1 MSSAFDAYMGPGD
14 VPKFQQSCVLYW
26 DILGVR
32 SLSRDPD
39 ALSLLVALDAAL
51 KQARAQDGFEDP
63 AAQHLHA
70 VTWFTDNVVIGT
82 PVTSYGWSDYG
93 QIEDALGYT
102 AAGAAEMQLVLLEAG
117 FLGRGGIAFGE
128 HHMQPQL
135 AFGPAL
141 IDAVE
146 LEEHKDE
153 GRPPRVELTPNAA
166 ELNREVMRKFYSDPN
181 ESPQANLFLV
191 DQQGDVVFVNHL
203 GAWLD
208 EEEDADLAADR
219 LIQQRNIIQDALRRK
234 TGNVLNKWKW
244 LADMHNH
251 VLSQLPGFHDL
262 RIDAGDPQ
270 HSFRSFISTL

>member
-1 MSSAFDAYMGPGD
+1 M
-14 VPKFQQSCVLYW
+14 
-26 DILGVR
+26 
-32 SLSRDPD
+32 
-39 ALSLLVALDAAL
+39 

-63 AAQHLHA
+63 ASRHLHA

-82 PVTSYGWSDYG
+82 PVSSYDDYG
-93 QIEDALGYT
+93 QIEEALGYT
-102 AAGAAEMQLVLLEAG
+102 AMGAAEMQLVLLEAG

-146 LEEHKDE
+146 LEENKDE
-153 GRPPRVELTPNAA
+153 GRPPRVELTPHAA
-166 ELNREVMRKFYSDPN
+166 ELNREVMRKFYSDPDD
-181 ESPQANLFLV
+181 SPQANDYLV

-203 GAWLD
+203 SIWLD
-208 EEEDADLAADR
+208 EEDDEYLAAHR
-219 LIQQRNIIQDALRRK
+219 LRQQLNIIEDALRRE
-234 TGNVLNKWKW
+234 TGNVFNKWKW

-251 VLSQLPGFHDL
+251 VLRQLPVFHAF
-262 RIDAGDPQ
+262 RIDAGDPL